1 MEKQKQ
7 LWTHVLMLGFSVI
20 CEMFLNEKEF
30 KIMLVHLLFLH
41 FLVAL

>member
-41 FLVAL
+41 FLVTL